1 MKARFIKDFLLEFE
15 RPGEKVDSRHSITK
29 GLGIGQSQVRRI
41 MPVEVT
47 DEEIAETYR
56 ILEAGVDPNWD
67 EARWG
72 SMYIGITGKH
82 RVYYTLWK
90 WNPMSRTGIYYL
102 GNAAMNI
109 VDAAKKAK
117 SVAGIQPV
125 YLESSAALNSLKG
138 TPPEVMTFGK
148 FRGKTI
154 GEVYATD
161 PQYVIWLSKNMQPK
175 NQKQVQ
181 QQQMAKELADD
192 FFRSLGDKR
201 RESEDKEFFGEVG
214 TVFEGDIKVNQIKY
228 FTNEYGNSI
237 RLQGD
242 GENNRFQFYMQ
253 NDIVYKFIE
262 ANDMGNVNDLK
273 GKTIFIKGK
282 VKGHKE
288 ILGHNYTFLN
298 YVKLISVN
306 ES

>member
-1 MKARFIKDFLLEFE
+1 MRARFINEFE

-47 DEEIAETYR
+47 DEEIAETYK

-67 EARWG
+67 ESKFGA
-72 SMYIGITGKH
+72 MYIGITGRH

-90 WNPMSRTGIYYL
+90 WNPRSLDGIIYL

-117 SVAGIQPV
+117 SIAGIQPV
-125 YLESSAALNSLKG
+125 YLESSDALNSLKG
-138 TPPEVMTFGK
+138 SPPEVMTFGK

-154 GEVYATD
+154 GEAYATD
-161 PQYVIWLSKNMQPK
+161 PQYVIWLSKNMQPR
-175 NQKQVQ
+175 NQKQVKQ
-181 QQQMAKELADD
+181 QEMAKELADD

-201 RESEDKEFFGEVG
+201 RESEDKEFFGKLG
-214 TVFEGDIKVNQIKY
+214 DVFEGAVKVNQIRY

-237 RLQGD
+237 RFQAEGD
-242 GENNRFQFYMQ
+242 NNRFQFYMQ
-253 NDIVYKFIE
+253 NDVVYKFIE
-262 ANDMGNVNDLK
+262 MNNIDDVNELK
-273 GKTIFIKGK
+273 GKTILIKGK

-298 YVKLISVN
+298 YIKLISLN
-306 ES
+306 EG